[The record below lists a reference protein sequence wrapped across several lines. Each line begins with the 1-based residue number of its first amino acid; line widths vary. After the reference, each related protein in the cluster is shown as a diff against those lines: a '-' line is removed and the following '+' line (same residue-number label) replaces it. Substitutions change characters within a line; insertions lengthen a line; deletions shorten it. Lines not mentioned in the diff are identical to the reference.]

1 MISGVNSATTNVYY
15 AKNKNTKTSFDQE
28 KIDTVDKTES
38 VSSSKANVDVQDL
51 FNYEAVGKM
60 KVPEV
65 KDVSTEETEKADEEK
80 KPHKT
85 SYYQGVP
92 LEQWALTDPKYTD
105 EGTGISWYVRDG
117 KHPYMLGEDAEKF
130 EKYCKENGEFALKKF
145 AELTGLIQQVD
156 ENTVAYVGDN
166 GIGIKSKDG
175 KELFV
180 DTSSMSY
187 ESIINMF
194 KNLPS
199 TDDYFNQNYWNKN
212 IIEFSDK

>member
-1 MISGVNSATTNVYY
+1 MISGINGAISNVYD
-15 AKNKNTKTSFDQE
+15 AANKNTKTSFVQE
-28 KIDTVDKTES
+28 TIDTVDKIES
-38 VSSSKANVDVQDL
+38 VSDNKANADVQDL
-51 FNYEAVGKM
+51 FNFGIVGKV

-65 KDVSTEETEKADEEK
+65 KDISAEETEKSDNEK

-85 SYYQGVP
+85 TYYQGVP

-105 EGTGISWYVRDG
+105 EETGISWYVRDG

-130 EKYCKENGEFALKKF
+130 EKYCKENGEFALKNF
-145 AELTGLIQQVD
+145 AELTGLIQQID

-187 ESIINMF
+187 ESIMNMF
-194 KNLPS
+194 QNLPS
-199 TDDYFNQNYWNKN
+199 TNDYFNQNYWNKN
-212 IIEFSDK
+212 IMEF